1 MWIWQGFLF
10 KSSLAFTFSEIWGF
24 IWHYYSLSELL
35 TQVYLGD
42 HKDKKT
48 SLMMVDVILTRKV
61 MMMIMM
67 MMMVVVVVVMLMMMM
82 DDDDSDG

>member
-1 MWIWQGFLF
+1 MWIWRGFLF

-48 SLMMVDVILTRKV
+48 LLMMVDVTWTRKV
-61 MMMIMM
+61 
-67 MMMVVVVVVMLMMMM
+67 MMMVVVVVAMLMMMM
-82 DDDDSDG
+82 IVMDDDDDGEDE